1 MHKHGRLIQRGKAS
15 TDDRVFKQKGRAAML
30 RKQAISGQGIPG
42 KTIDEESP
50 ASFRK
55 KGNPVT
61 TKLTSTRANVGNSAT
76 LCRYRFS

>member
-1 MHKHGRLIQRGKAS
+1 
-15 TDDRVFKQKGRAAML
+15 ML

-42 KTIDEESP
+42 KTIDEEFP